1 MSNAEPVILI
11 GAGGHAKVCI
21 EAFRERGLYE
31 PIACLDPNAQA
42 DFVLGVVVDRKEDA
56 LEAYLD
62 KGVKCAFVAIGHNP
76 LRAKLASDLRNSG
89 FQLPNAISQSACV
102 SPSATLGH
110 GILIMPGAVVN
121 AESNIGDFCIV
132 NTNAVVEHDCR
143 VGVACHVAP
152 GSVLGGRV
160 RLEDEVFIGTGASV
174 IPNLVIGKGATVG
187 AGSAVVSNI
196 DANFTVVGVPARP
209 LSRKSK

>member
-21 EAFRERGLYE
+21 EAFREQGLYE
-31 PIACLDPNAQA
+31 PVACIDPNTQA
-42 DFVLGVVVDRKEDA
+42 DYVLGVFVDRNEDG
-56 LEAYLD
+56 LESYLA
-62 KGVKCAFVAIGHNP
+62 KGLKWAFVAIGHNP
-76 LRAKLASDLRNSG
+76 LRAKLALDLRKSG
-89 FQLPNAISQSACV
+89 FQLPNAISQRARV

-110 GILIMPGAVVN
+110 GILIMPGAVIN
-121 AESNIGDFCIV
+121 AESDIGDFCIV

-143 VGVACHVAP
+143 VGIACHVAP

-174 IPNLVIGKGATVG
+174 IPNLAIGKGATVG
-187 AGSAVVSNI
+187 AGAAVVSNI
-196 DANFTVVGVPARP
+196 DANVTVVGVPARP
-209 LSRKSK
+209 LTRKPE

>member
-21 EAFRERGLYE
+21 EAFREQGFYE
-31 PIACLDPNAQA
+31 PVACIDPNAQA
-42 DFVLGVVVDRKEDA
+42 DYVLGVAVDRNEDG
-56 LEAYLD
+56 LESYLA
-62 KGVKCAFVAIGHNP
+62 KGVKWAFVAIGHNP
-76 LRAKLASDLRNSG
+76 LRAKLSLELRKSG
-89 FQLPNAISQSACV
+89 FQLPNAISQSARV

-110 GILIMPGAVVN
+110 GILIMPGAVIN
-121 AESNIGDFCIV
+121 AESDIGDFCIV

-143 VGVACHVAP
+143 VGIACHVAP

-187 AGSAVVSNI
+187 AGAAVVSNI
-196 DANFTVVGVPARP
+196 DANVTVVGVPARP
-209 LSRKSK
+209 LIRKPE